1 MTQTTTPSQDVQDM
15 VAQADTG
22 ARSPKGISG
31 RILWFVPLC
40 WSLFQL
46 WYASPLPF
54 IFNFGVLNDT
64 EARSIH
70 LMFAVFLAFTAY
82 PALKNSPRDH
92 IPLLDWILALAG
104 SFSAA
109 YIYIFYTGLAE
120 RSGAPTQP
128 DIVVAVIGML
138 LLLEAT
144 RRALGPPL
152 MVVAAVFLLY
162 TFAGP
167 HMPDVIAHKGASL
180 NKAMSHLWLTTE
192 GVFGVALGVSTSFV
206 FLFVLFGAMLER
218 AGAGAYFIK
227 VAFSMLGHMKG
238 CLLYTSPSPRD

>member
-1 MTQTTTPSQDVQDM
+1 MSKTTTPSPDVQEM

-22 ARSPKGISG
+22 ARAPSGIAG

-82 PALKNSPRDH
+82 PAMKNSPRDT
-92 IPLLDWILALAG
+92 IPVVDWLLALAG

-109 YIYIFYTGLAE
+109 YIYLFYTEHLRYCG
-120 RSGAPTQP
+120 RGHWDDFAP
-128 DIVVAVIGML
+128 
-138 LLLEAT
+138 
-144 RRALGPPL
+144 
-152 MVVAAVFLLY
+152 
-162 TFAGP
+162 
-167 HMPDVIAHKGASL
+167 
-180 NKAMSHLWLTTE
+180 
-192 GVFGVALGVSTSFV
+192 
-206 FLFVLFGAMLER
+206 
-218 AGAGAYFIK
+218 
-227 VAFSMLGHMKG
+227 
-238 CLLYTSPSPRD
+238 